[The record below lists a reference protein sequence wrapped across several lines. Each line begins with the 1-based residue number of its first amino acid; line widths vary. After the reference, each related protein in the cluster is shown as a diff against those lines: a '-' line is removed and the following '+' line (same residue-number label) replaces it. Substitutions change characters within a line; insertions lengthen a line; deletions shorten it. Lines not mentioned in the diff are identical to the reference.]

1 MRSSQRAASIAPR
14 GSPSRT
20 MPAGPMCSFTVRQR
34 SEWWPCGRSF
44 PSRERTDR
52 YADAALNAAK
62 TRTTSH
68 YLYVPERAAAETIRG
83 GIRAGG
89 LRAKRVG
96 TQHVMEEDDLDA
108 VTERDP
114 QLPLPK
120 EGRRTRDGKP
130 MPNVVRII
138 RLSRRGH

>member
-1 MRSSQRAASIAPR
+1 MRSSGRGASIARP

-20 MPAGPMCSFTVRQR
+20 MRAGPMCSLSVRQR

-68 YLYVPERAAAETIRG
+68 YLYVPERAAAE
-83 GIRAGG
+83 RAGKA
-89 LRAKRVG
+89 LARAGFRSEAGPASDGDDWLLVATHEAVADKDREGAPQEAIREIPLAVPG
-96 TQHVMEEDDLDA
+96 TYH
-108 VTERDP
+108 
-114 QLPLPK
+114 
-120 EGRRTRDGKP
+120 G
-130 MPNVVRII
+130 
-138 RLSRRGH
+138 